1 MLTYLTSNLL
11 TSRDLFDMVRV
22 GVKKESRAMF
32 QMYPGALDTEI
43 QRRREL
49 ALATMR
55 AAHGTSV
62 VDRRITGVN
71 RVRHVVVTLATALGA
86 AA

>member
-1 MLTYLTSNLL
+1 
-11 TSRDLFDMVRV
+11 
-22 GVKKESRAMF
+22 MF
-32 QMYPGALDTEI
+32 QMYPGALETEI

-62 VDRRITGVN
+62 VDRRVSGVN
-71 RVRHVVVTLATALGA
+71 RVRHVVVTLATAFAVAG
-86 AA
+86 

>member
-1 MLTYLTSNLL
+1 
-11 TSRDLFDMVRV
+11 
-22 GVKKESRAMF
+22 MF

-55 AAHGTSV
+55 AAHGTSIG
-62 VDRRITGVN
+62 DRRISGMN
-71 RVRHVVVTLATALGA
+71 RVRHVVVTLATTVA
-86 AA
+86 ASA